1 MSSPLNSSTTAE
13 AITAELRSNATWIRE
28 EIKASNSIGYPTRAL
43 LDFLLERR
51 INLALVPEYY
61 CGLHFDFCGE
71 FLLIS
76 EATRI
81 DSTFGW
87 IVFQLIGN
95 PGRILSFL
103 DDHIVKA
110 LLDDTSGRVIF
121 TYQNDPSKAEVELR
135 NDTLIVSGYWL
146 FGTLSECATH
156 FAIPFIDPRDDLW
169 KCALVAPEAI
179 RHPAPWKSNAFK
191 GASIAPYEISGY
203 EIGNKDI
210 VFKAGLGNKHFNPNY
225 SVSRSAIKHLAWSIG
240 LAFGV
245 LDTAERRGSDQVPS
259 WSAYGQKLA
268 ARTAEIDA
276 ILKELQDRLAEAGD
290 NAARPASTDCL
301 INALQDLCGSVH
313 QLAVDGA
320 LQIFV
325 ENPVEA
331 LDSGSRVS
339 RTLLDALTL
348 SLHGAIRSDI
358 AFLRF
363 MAGEGEI
370 PSAVSMP
377 AD

>member
-1 MSSPLNSSTTAE
+1 MPDPLNSSTTAE
-13 AITAELRSNATWIRE
+13 AVIAELRSNATWIRE
-28 EIKASNSIGYPTRAL
+28 EIEASNSIGCPTRAL

-61 CGLHFDFCGE
+61 DGLHFDFCGE

-95 PGRILSFL
+95 PGRISSFL
-103 DDHIVKA
+103 DDRIVKA
-110 LLDDTSGRVIF
+110 LLDDTGGRVIF
-121 TYQNDPSKAEVELR
+121 TYQNDPSKAKVELR
-135 NDTLIVSGYWL
+135 NDTLIVSGYWF

-156 FAIPFIDPRDDLW
+156 FAIPFIDPRDDLS
-169 KCALVAPEAI
+169 KCALVAPEAV
-179 RHPAPWKSNAFK
+179 RHPTPWKSKAFK

-203 EIGNKDI
+203 EIGHEDI
-210 VFKAGLGNKHFNPNY
+210 VSKASLGNEHFNPY
-225 SVSRSAIKHLAWSIG
+225 YAVPRSAIKHLAWSIG
-240 LAFGV
+240 LAYGV
-245 LDTAERRGSDQVPS
+245 LDTAERRGSDKVPS
-259 WSAYGQKLA
+259 WFAYGQKLA
-268 ARTAEIDA
+268 ARAAEIDV

-290 NAARPASTDCL
+290 NAARPAATDGL
-301 INALQDLCGSVH
+301 VNALQNLCGSVH

-320 LQIFV
+320 LQVFV

-348 SLHGAIRSDI
+348 SLHGNIRSDI

-363 MAGEGEI
+363 MAGETEI

-377 AD
+377 TN